1 MGTNMTKKV
10 KRERVSKADWLEKA
24 LDVLESDGIDEV
36 KIERLAR
43 ELNISKS
50 GFYWHFKDRKGLIR
64 AMITYWE
71 EEFTSVV
78 TSNSEVL
85 NAEPRE
91 RIYMTMKMILEN
103 NLTRLELPMRS
114 SAETDPVAWKMISQ
128 VYQVRVDFFRSALS
142 EMGFEGEE
150 LEMRIHLLTCYHT
163 WESVM
168 FRDISKDRRAKWLK
182 LRLNMI
188 CAPPNKTS

>member
-1 MGTNMTKKV
+1 M
-10 KRERVSKADWLEKA
+10 RERVSKADWLEKA
-24 LDVLESDGIDEV
+24 LDVLEVDGIDEV

-50 GFYWHFKDRKGLIR
+50 GFYWHFKDRKDLIR

-85 NAEPRE
+85 NAAPHE
-91 RIYMTMKMILEN
+91 RIYLTMEMILEN

-114 SAETDPVAWKMISQ
+114 SAETDPVAWEMISR
-128 VYQVRVDFFRSALS
+128 VYQVRVDFFRTALS
-142 EMGFEGEE
+142 EMGIEGED

-163 WESVM
+163 WEGVM
-168 FRDISKDRRAKWLK
+168 FRDISKVRRAKWLK
-182 LRLNMI
+182 LRLDLI
-188 CAPPNKTS
+188 CSPPNKSN

>member
-1 MGTNMTKKV
+1 MTKKV

-24 LDVLESDGIDEV
+24 LDVLESNGIDEV

-50 GFYWHFKDRKGLIR
+50 GFYWHFKDRKDLIR

-85 NAEPRE
+85 NTVPRE
-91 RIYMTMKMILEN
+91 RIYLTMKMILEN

-114 SAETDPVAWKMISQ
+114 SAETDPVAWEMISR
-128 VYQVRVDFFRSALS
+128 VYQIRVDFFRTALS
-142 EMGFEGEE
+142 EMGFEGED

-163 WESVM
+163 WEGVM

-182 LRLNMI
+182 LRLDLI
-188 CAPPNKTS
+188 CAPPNKSN

>member
-1 MGTNMTKKV
+1 MTKKV

-24 LDVLESDGIDEV
+24 LDVLESNGIDEV

-50 GFYWHFKDRKGLIR
+50 GFYWHFKDRKELIR
-64 AMITYWE
+64 SMITYWE
-71 EEFTSVV
+71 QEFTSVV

-85 NAEPRE
+85 NAAPRE

-114 SAETDPVAWKMISQ
+114 SAETDPVAWEMISR
-128 VYQVRVDFFRSALS
+128 VYQVRVDFFRTALS
-142 EMGFEGEE
+142 EMGFEGED

-163 WESVM
+163 WEGVM
-168 FRDISKDRRAKWLK
+168 FRDISKDRLAKWLK
-182 LRLNMI
+182 LRLDLI
-188 CAPPNKTS
+188 CSPPNKSN

>member
-1 MGTNMTKKV
+1 MTKKV

-50 GFYWHFKDRKGLIR
+50 GFYWHFKDRKELIR
-64 AMITYWE
+64 SMITYWE
-71 EEFTSVV
+71 QEFTSVV

-85 NAEPRE
+85 NAVPRE
-91 RIYMTMKMILEN
+91 RIYLTMKMILEN

-114 SAETDPVAWKMISQ
+114 SAETDQTAWKMINR
-128 VYQVRVDFFRSALS
+128 VYQIRVDFFRSALS
-142 EMGFEGEE
+142 EMGFEGED

-163 WESVM
+163 WEGVM
-168 FRDISKDRRAKWLK
+168 FRDISKDRLAKWLK
-182 LRLNMI
+182 LRLDLI
-188 CAPPNKTS
+188 CSHPNKSN

>member
-1 MGTNMTKKV
+1 MTKKV

-24 LDVLESDGIDEV
+24 LDVLESNGIDEV

-50 GFYWHFKDRKGLIR
+50 GFYWHFKDRKDLIR

-85 NAEPRE
+85 NTVPRE
-91 RIYMTMKMILEN
+91 RIYLTMKMILEN

-114 SAETDPVAWKMISQ
+114 SAETDPVAWEMISR
-128 VYQVRVDFFRSALS
+128 VYQIRVDFFRSALS
-142 EMGFEGEE
+142 EMGFEGED

-163 WESVM
+163 WEGVM
-168 FRDISKDRRAKWLK
+168 FRDISKDRRSKWLK
-182 LRLNMI
+182 LRLDLI
-188 CAPPNKTS
+188 CAPPNKSN

>member
-1 MGTNMTKKV
+1 MTKKV
-10 KRERVSKADWLEKA
+10 KKARVSKADWLEKA
-24 LDVLESDGIDEV
+24 LDVLENDGIDEV

-50 GFYWHFKDRKGLIR
+50 GFYWHFKDRKDLIR

-78 TSNSEVL
+78 TSNSTIL
-85 NAEPRE
+85 NAKPKE
-91 RIYMTMKMILEN
+91 RIYLTMKMILEN
-103 NLTRLELPMRS
+103 NLTRLELPMRF
-114 SAETDPVAWKMISQ
+114 SAEKDPIAWKMINR
-128 VYQVRVDFFRSALS
+128 VYQVRLNFFRSALS
-142 EMGFEGEE
+142 EIGFESED

-168 FRDISKDRRAKWLK
+168 FRDISESNRAKWLK
-182 LRLNMI
+182 LRLDLI
-188 CAPPNKTS
+188 CSPPKETN

>member
-1 MGTNMTKKV
+1 MTKKV

-50 GFYWHFKDRKGLIR
+50 GFYWHFKDRKELIR
-64 AMITYWE
+64 SMITYWE
-71 EEFTSVV
+71 QEFTSVV

-85 NAEPRE
+85 NAAPRE

-114 SAETDPVAWKMISQ
+114 SAETDPVAWEMISR
-128 VYQVRVDFFRSALS
+128 VYQVRVDFFRTALS
-142 EMGFEGEE
+142 EMGFEGED

-163 WESVM
+163 WEGVM
-168 FRDISKDRRAKWLK
+168 FRDISKDRLAKWLK
-182 LRLNMI
+182 LRLDLI
-188 CAPPNKTS
+188 CSPPNKSN

>member
-1 MGTNMTKKV
+1 MTKKV

-24 LDVLESDGIDEV
+24 LDVLESNGIDEV

-50 GFYWHFKDRKGLIR
+50 GFYWHFKDRKDLIR

-85 NAEPRE
+85 NTVPRE
-91 RIYMTMKMILEN
+91 RIYLTMKMILEN

-114 SAETDPVAWKMISQ
+114 SAETDPVAWEMISR
-128 VYQVRVDFFRSALS
+128 VYQIRVDFFRSALS
-142 EMGFEGEE
+142 EMGFEGED

-163 WESVM
+163 WEGVM

-182 LRLNMI
+182 LRLDLI
-188 CAPPNKTS
+188 CAPPNKSNL

>member
-1 MGTNMTKKV
+1 MTKKV
-10 KRERVSKADWLEKA
+10 KKERVSKADWLEKA
-24 LDVLESDGIDEV
+24 LDVLEVDGVDEV

-50 GFYWHFKDRKGLIR
+50 GFYWHFKDRKDLIR

-85 NAEPRE
+85 NAAPRE
-91 RIYMTMKMILEN
+91 RIYLTMKMILEN

-114 SAETDPVAWKMISQ
+114 SAETDPVAWEMINR
-128 VYQVRVDFFRSALS
+128 VYQIRVDFFRSALS
-142 EMGFEGEE
+142 EMGFEGED

-163 WESVM
+163 WEGVM
-168 FRDISKDRRAKWLK
+168 FRDISKDRRGKWLK
-182 LRLNMI
+182 LRLDLI
-188 CAPPNKTS
+188 CSPPNKSN